1 MLSLIMEVGM
11 AKVNLYLWLSGNCLP
26 SSAAVDFVECLT
38 LQQSDG
44 THKLHLRRLVRLTS
58 FSYRIF
64 LFSFFMKYYISYW
77 THTHKKKKRSY
88 REFPNLYLS
97 YSYLIIK

>member
-1 MLSLIMEVGM
+1 MLSMIMEVGM
-11 AKVNLYLWLSGNCLP
+11 AKVNLYLWLSWNFLP

-58 FSYRIF
+58 FSYRVCP
-64 LFSFFMKYYISYW
+64 FSFF
-77 THTHKKKKRSY
+77 
-88 REFPNLYLS
+88 L
-97 YSYLIIK
+97 